1 MPDSTKMVVYITTII
16 GVSLAST
23 NDLIDAE
30 ALNRLFKFIQ
40 YITCGH
46 EPFYQQLSIRK
57 DRHVTL

>member
-16 GVSLAST
+16 GVSLVLIS
-23 NDLIDAE
+23 DLIDAE
-30 ALNRLFKFIQ
+30 VPNRLFKFIQ

-46 EPFYQQLSIRK
+46 ESFYQQLSIRK